1 MSSWFLGIPVDF
13 GVKYLKIFQVVFSS
27 LSHEMLHL
35 CITTLLFSMPK
46 YAHFNSFLAGR
57 EILQKTLVG

>member
-1 MSSWFLGIPVDF
+1 MPRWFLGIPVDF

-35 CITTLLFSMPK
+35 
-46 YAHFNSFLAGR
+46 
-57 EILQKTLVG
+57 